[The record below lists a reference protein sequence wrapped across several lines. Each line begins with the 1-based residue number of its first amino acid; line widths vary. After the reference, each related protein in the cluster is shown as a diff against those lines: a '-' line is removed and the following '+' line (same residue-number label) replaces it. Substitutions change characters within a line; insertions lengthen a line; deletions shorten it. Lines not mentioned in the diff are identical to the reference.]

1 MSRLAVVSLF
11 VLAAACGG
19 KPKTG
24 SVEHAAPMGPDH
36 AGRHEG
42 GHPTM
47 PAEVHG
53 FHERLSPLWHAEAG
67 AQRTADTCAAVAGMD
82 EQLVAAE
89 TAAAPEGV
97 DAAAWQARLGELRTQ
112 WGLLGADCAENQAGD
127 FTARF
132 TAAHD
137 AFHALIEL
145 LPMAN
150 Q

>member
-1 MSRLAVVSLF
+1 
-11 VLAAACGG
+11 
-19 KPKTG
+19 
-24 SVEHAAPMGPDH
+24 MGPDH

-67 AQRTADTCAAVAGMD
+67 AQRTADTCAAVASMD

-112 WGLLGADCAENQAGD
+112 WGLLGA
-127 FTARF
+127 TAPR
-132 TAAHD
+132 TRPATSPRAS
-137 AFHALIEL
+137 
-145 LPMAN
+145 PPPTTPSMP
-150 Q
+150 